1 MEKAPK
7 TSKLFVSPNV
17 VFLYKLLCFF
27 FFFPFLFYPFFF
39 FPEVL
44 LSSVFACKISAYSKL
59 LLLMNYILLKD
70 KAVREILTQASVQQH
85 KLVSQ
90 TPK

>member
-17 VFLYKLLCFF
+17 VFLHKLVC
-27 FFFPFLFYPFFF
+27 FFPFLFYPFFF
-39 FPEVL
+39 FSPEVL

-59 LLLMNYILLKD
+59 LLLMNYKLLKD
-70 KAVREILTQASVQQH
+70 RAVREILTQASVQQH
-85 KLVSQ
+85 RLVSQ